1 MIPLLI
7 TVSKTVSGQLYD
19 MFKSLWKRT
28 KGAKNLLA
36 TSRHKDILRVAQ
48 DETAMHFYPFQK

>member
-7 TVSKTVSGQLYD
+7 TVSKTVSRQLYD
-19 MFKSLWKRT
+19 MFKSLWKCT
-28 KGAKNLLA
+28 KGAKNLA
-36 TSRHKDILRVAQ
+36 TTRHKDILRVAQ